1 MRFLRSSKIKK
12 RVSIPNTVGMVRSE
26 ALSLLNSLGLSVIEN
41 NTGTSNESLGGKI
54 IDQSIP
60 ENSVVTVGTEIEYT
74 YGSFSFSPFG
84 FTPFSFTPP
93 PDPEPDPRG
102 DNPPGNPDP
111 PDYSTYNFSQP
122 IFFIPFSFAPIVLP
136 PYDFTTYNFTGFSFA
151 PTPGE
156 GGKSLGAAT
165 LVKSKNPQ
173 GLILAYNLKVGDVL
187 YSASIEGIDTSNDQ
201 ISNYIQNWSTQDTS
215 IGTDIETT
223 VVAMAARITDG
234 AIVINENKYSKAH
247 WILIKNN
254 EGIKFKNVTDVTLAD
269 LIFSPMTQDWNP
281 VTQCMP
287 INSIE
292 LVISINVEPYDVFF
306 TDNALVHDSYNAALD
321 PNAINSSEEDFSEKL
336 VAMYTEWQNLIK
348 K

>member
-1 MRFLRSSKIKK
+1 MRFLRSANIKK
-12 RVSIPNTVGMVRSE
+12 RVSVPNTVGMVRSE
-26 ALSLLNSLGLSVIEN
+26 ALSLLNGLGLSVIEN

-54 IDQSIP
+54 INQSIA

-74 YGSFSFSPFG
+74 YGSFSFSPFS
-84 FTPFSFTPP
+84 FTPFSFTAP
-93 PDPEPDPRG
+93 PDPDPL
-102 DNPPGNPDP
+102 
-111 PDYSTYNFSQP
+111 
-122 IFFIPFSFAPIVLP
+122 PFSFTFEELVPFSFTPIVLP

-215 IGTDIETT
+215 IDTEIETT

-281 VTQCMP
+281 VTQWMP
-287 INSIE
+287 INSTE
-292 LVISINVEPYDVFF
+292 LVISINVEPHDLFF

-321 PNAINSSEEDFSEKL
+321 PNAINSSSEDFSEKL
-336 VAMYTEWQNLIK
+336 IEMYTEWQNLIK

>member
-1 MRFLRSSKIKK
+1 VRFLRSANIKK
-12 RVSIPNTVGMVRSE
+12 RVSVPNTVGMVRSE
-26 ALSLLNSLGLSVIEN
+26 ALSLLNGLGLSVIEN

-54 IDQSIP
+54 INQSIA

-74 YGSFSFSPFG
+74 YGSFSFSPFS
-84 FTPFSFTPP
+84 FTPFSFTAP
-93 PDPEPDPRG
+93 PDPDPL
-102 DNPPGNPDP
+102 
-111 PDYSTYNFSQP
+111 
-122 IFFIPFSFAPIVLP
+122 PFSFTFEELVPFSFTPIVLP

-215 IGTDIETT
+215 IDTEIETT

-281 VTQCMP
+281 VTQWMP
-287 INSIE
+287 INSTE
-292 LVISINVEPYDVFF
+292 LVISINVEPHDLFF

-321 PNAINSSEEDFSEKL
+321 PNAINSSSEDFSEKL
-336 VAMYTEWQNLIK
+336 IEMYTEWQNLIK

>member
-1 MRFLRSSKIKK
+1 VRFLKSSKIKK
-12 RVSIPNTVGMVRSE
+12 RVSIPNIVGMVRSE

-41 NTGTSNESLGGKI
+41 NAGTSNESLGGKI
-54 IDQSIP
+54 IDQSIA
-60 ENSVVTVGTEIEYT
+60 ENSVVPVGTQIEYT

-84 FTPFSFTPP
+84 FTPFSFTAP
-93 PDPEPDPRG
+93 PDPEI
-102 DNPPGNPDP
+102 PPYGF
-111 PDYSTYNFSQP
+111 TYFDLV
-122 IFFIPFSFAPIVLP
+122 PFSFAPIVLP

-187 YSASIEGIDTSNDQ
+187 YSAAIEGINTSNDQ
-201 ISNYIQNWSTQDTS
+201 ISNYIQNWSTQDTL
-215 IGTDIETT
+215 IDTDIETT

-269 LIFSPMTQDWNP
+269 FIFSPMTQDWNP

-287 INSIE
+287 INSTE

>member
-1 MRFLRSSKIKK
+1 VRLLRSSKNKK
-12 RVSIPNTVGMVRSE
+12 RVSIPNIVGMVRSE

-54 IDQSIP
+54 IDQSIA
-60 ENSVVTVGTEIEYT
+60 ENSVVPVGTQIEYT
-74 YGSFSFSPFG
+74 YGSFSFTPFG
-84 FTPFSFTPP
+84 FTPFSFTAP
-93 PDPEPDPRG
+93 PDPD
-102 DNPPGNPDP
+102 PDP
-111 PDYSTYNFSQP
+111 PPYQFDTPAGFAFTVPYTFSWEP
-122 IFFIPFSFAPIVLP
+122 NWF
-136 PYDFTTYNFTGFSFA
+136 
-151 PTPGE
+151 E
-156 GGKSLGAAT
+156 GKSVSAT
-165 LVKSKNPQ
+165 TLIKSKYPT

-187 YSASIEGIDTSNDQ
+187 YSASIEGVDTSNDQ
-201 ISNYIQNWSTQDTS
+201 ILNYINNWTAEDVVIDTE
-215 IGTDIETT
+215 IETT
-223 VVAMAARITDG
+223 IVAMAARITDG
-234 AIVINENKYSKAH
+234 AILINENKYSKAH

-254 EGIKFKNVTDVTLAD
+254 EGIKFKNVTDVLLTD

-287 INSIE
+287 INSKE

>member
-1 MRFLRSSKIKK
+1 VRRLRSSKIKK
-12 RVSIPNTVGMVRSE
+12 RVSIPNIVGMVRSE

-54 IDQSIP
+54 IDQSIA
-60 ENSVVTVGTEIEYT
+60 ENSVVPVETQIEYT

-84 FTPFSFTPP
+84 FTPFSFTAPVDPPVDPP
-93 PDPEPDPRG
+93 P
-102 DNPPGNPDP
+102 
-111 PDYSTYNFSQP
+111 YSFTYEEMF
-122 IFFIPFSFAPIVLP
+122 PFSFTPIVLP

-287 INSIE
+287 INSTE
-292 LVISINVEPYDVFF
+292 LVVSINVEPYDVFF

-336 VAMYTEWQNLIK
+336 IVMYTEWQNLIK

>member
-26 ALSLLNSLGLSVIEN
+26 ALSLLNGLGLSVIEN
-41 NTGTSNESLGGKI
+41 NTGTSDESLGGKI
-54 IDQSIP
+54 INQSIS

-74 YGSFSFSPFG
+74 YGSFSFTPFS
-84 FTPFSFTPP
+84 FTPFSFTAP
-93 PDPEPDPRG
+93 PDPPV
-102 DNPPGNPDP
+102 DP
-111 PDYSTYNFSQP
+111 PPYSFNVIDQ
-122 IFFIPFSFAPIVLP
+122 PFSFTPIVVP

-215 IGTDIETT
+215 IDTEIETT

-269 LIFSPMTQDWNP
+269 SIFSPMTQDWNP

-287 INSIE
+287 INSTE

-321 PNAINSSEEDFSEKL
+321 PNAINSSEEDFSQKL
-336 VAMYTEWQNLIK
+336 IEMYTEWQNLIK

>member
-1 MRFLRSSKIKK
+1 VRRLRSSKIKK
-12 RVSIPNTVGMVRSE
+12 RVSIPNIVGMVRSE
-26 ALSLLNSLGLSVIEN
+26 ALSLLNGLGLSVIEN

-54 IDQSIP
+54 IDQSIT
-60 ENSVVTVGTEIEYT
+60 ENSVVPVGTQIEYT
-74 YGSFSFSPFG
+74 YGSFSFTPFS
-84 FTPFSFTPP
+84 FTPFSFTVPV
-93 PDPEPDPRG
+93 
-102 DNPPGNPDP
+102 DP
-111 PDYSTYNFSQP
+111 PVDPPLYSFNYFDL
-122 IFFIPFSFAPIVLP
+122 PFSFAPIVLP

-156 GGKSLGAAT
+156 GGKSLGAAS

-201 ISNYIQNWSTQDTS
+201 ILNYIQNWSTQDTL
-215 IGTDIETT
+215 INTDIETT

-254 EGIKFKNVTDVTLAD
+254 EGIKFKNVTDVLLTD

-287 INSIE
+287 INSTE

-306 TDNALVHDSYNAALD
+306 TDNALVHDSYNAAID
-321 PNAINSSEEDFSEKL
+321 PNAINSSSEDFSEKL
-336 VAMYTEWQNLIK
+336 IEMYTEWQNLIK

>member
-12 RVSIPNTVGMVRSE
+12 RISVPNTVGMVRAE

-54 IDQSIP
+54 IDQSIA
-60 ENSVVTVGTEIEYT
+60 ENSVVPVGTQIEYT
-74 YGSFSFSPFG
+74 YGSFSFTPFG
-84 FTPFSFTPP
+84 FTPFSFTPA
-93 PDPEPDPRG
+93 
-102 DNPPGNPDP
+102 PDP
-111 PDYSTYNFSQP
+111 PVDPTPYSFSAP
-122 IFFIPFSFAPIVLP
+122 LIDPPFSFTPIVLP

-187 YSASIEGIDTSNDQ
+187 YSAAIEGINTSNDQ

-215 IGTDIETT
+215 IDTDIETT

-254 EGIKFKNVTDVTLAD
+254 EGIKFKNVTDVLLTD

-287 INSIE
+287 INSTE
-292 LVISINVEPYDVFF
+292 LVVSINVEPYDVFF

-336 VAMYTEWQNLIK
+336 IVMYTEWQNLIK

>member
-12 RVSIPNTVGMVRSE
+12 RVSIPNIIGMARSE
-26 ALSLLNSLGLSVIEN
+26 ALSLLNGLGLSVIEN
-41 NTGTSNESLGGKI
+41 NTGTSDESLGGKI
-54 IDQSIP
+54 INQSVS

-84 FTPFSFTPP
+84 FTPFSFTAP
-93 PDPEPDPRG
+93 PDPPV
-102 DNPPGNPDP
+102 DP
-111 PDYSTYNFSQP
+111 PPYSFTYEELV
-122 IFFIPFSFAPIVLP
+122 PFSFTPTPVP

-151 PTPGE
+151 PSPGE

-215 IGTDIETT
+215 IDTEIETT

-281 VTQCMP
+281 VTQWMP
-287 INSIE
+287 INSTE
-292 LVISINVEPYDVFF
+292 LVISINVEPYDLFF

-321 PNAINSSEEDFSEKL
+321 PNAINSSSEDFSEKL
-336 VAMYTEWQNLIK
+336 IEMYTEWQNLIK

>member
-1 MRFLRSSKIKK
+1 MRRLRSSKIKK
-12 RVSIPNTVGMVRSE
+12 RVSIPNIVGMVRSE

-54 IDQSIP
+54 IDQSIA
-60 ENSVVTVGTEIEYT
+60 ENSVVPVETQIEYT

-84 FTPFSFTPP
+84 FTPFSFTAPVDPPVDPP
-93 PDPEPDPRG
+93 P
-102 DNPPGNPDP
+102 
-111 PDYSTYNFSQP
+111 YSFTYEEMF
-122 IFFIPFSFAPIVLP
+122 PFSFTPIVLP

-287 INSIE
+287 INSTE
-292 LVISINVEPYDVFF
+292 LVVSINVEPYDVFF

-336 VAMYTEWQNLIK
+336 IVMYTEWQNLIK

>member
-1 MRFLRSSKIKK
+1 VRFLRSSKIKK
-12 RVSIPNTVGMVRSE
+12 RISVPNTVGMVRAE

-54 IDQSIP
+54 IDQSIA
-60 ENSVVTVGTEIEYT
+60 ENSVVPVGTQIEYT
-74 YGSFSFSPFG
+74 YGSFSFTPFG
-84 FTPFSFTPP
+84 FTPFSFTPA
-93 PDPEPDPRG
+93 
-102 DNPPGNPDP
+102 PDP
-111 PDYSTYNFSQP
+111 PVDPTPYSFSAP
-122 IFFIPFSFAPIVLP
+122 LIDPPFSFTPIVLP

-187 YSASIEGIDTSNDQ
+187 YSAAIEGINTSNDQ

-215 IGTDIETT
+215 IDTDIETT

-254 EGIKFKNVTDVTLAD
+254 EGIKFKNVTDVLLTD

-287 INSIE
+287 INSTE
-292 LVISINVEPYDVFF
+292 LVVSINVEPYDVFF

-336 VAMYTEWQNLIK
+336 IVMYTEWQNLIK